1 MVSERNWV
9 VSPSLT
15 MPKDEG
21 QKYPAKDERPPLGRS
36 FYSFGPTNRRT
47 RMTSERIDNSA
58 RYILAR
64 RDGGEREG
72 EGGKEGRKKTRKEGS
87 GRWRR
92 QAKRRRIVG
101 IKPTTSEFDIGR
113 SLNLTRPTRR
123 CRRQRIQRCGQMWEV
138 LFSSACDSIARV

>member
-9 VSPSLT
+9 VSPSLM

-64 RDGGEREG
+64 RRGRRKKRVGKRRGKRAVKDGEDGQS
-72 EGGKEGRKKTRKEGS
+72 EGG
-87 GRWRR
+87 
-92 QAKRRRIVG
+92 
-101 IKPTTSEFDIGR
+101 
-113 SLNLTRPTRR
+113 
-123 CRRQRIQRCGQMWEV
+123 
-138 LFSSACDSIARV
+138 SSV

>member
-9 VSPSLT
+9 VSPSLM
-15 MPKDEG
+15 MPKDES

-58 RYILAR
+58 RYILASR
-64 RDGGEREG
+64 VEKT
-72 EGGKEGRKKTRKEGS
+72 KEEKEDRKKTREEGS

-92 QAKRRRIVG
+92 QAK
-101 IKPTTSEFDIGR
+101 
-113 SLNLTRPTRR
+113 
-123 CRRQRIQRCGQMWEV
+123 
-138 LFSSACDSIARV
+138 